1 MLGCGDMW
9 GCDMGLGAMCCWD
22 KGDWGTMWGEAGTM
36 FIGDP

>member
-1 MLGCGDMW
+1 MW
-9 GCDMGLGAMCCWD
+9 GCDMGLGAMGCCCD